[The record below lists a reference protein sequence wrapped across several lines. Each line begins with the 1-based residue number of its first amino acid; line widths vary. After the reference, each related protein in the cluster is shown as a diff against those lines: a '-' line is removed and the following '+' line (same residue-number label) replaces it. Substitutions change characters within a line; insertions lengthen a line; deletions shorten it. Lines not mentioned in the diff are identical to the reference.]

1 QERCPSIFSKID
13 VGRCTK
19 DASRPAVVSV
29 LQRYA
34 GALPAEAVEGLWILA
49 AEDAAAA
56 MRLCAEKIFAL
67 PDTENVLNQARDLVA
82 TVLDAIRLENS
93 ELARILESFLQ
104 RTQSWRG
111 HEKSQAPVHHLVV
124 DHLLSTPRLHGLL
137 DLMISGNAV
146 AWGEILQ
153 PRANTSRVAAELL
166 WKYHHHHGQ
175 VRPEWAQLQRLVESP
190 QFYSLKDRIRYLRL
204 SQERKT
210 GTAAEDC
217 AVRLS
222 CAEQLQFPLFNE
234 LQELA
239 VDTNREDRRM
249 AAKKR
254 CRELHQLQGVRE
266 LYEIAEEFGFGH
278 LQLAIAG
285 FSGVKMAHHVATT
298 LWVSLLF
305 PPGECLYFEQASA
318 SPKDLFPLLM
328 LRPHR
333 EFFLSKQANVAAP
346 PWTVEP
352 TLLRNRMVA
361 FLHEL
366 REVASDNH
374 HLWATRCVGTLLEFS
389 NCLWLQNQ
397 KEAPH
402 FGREEGDA
410 SAGPPLIDHTCLWV
424 AMEVLSQEP
433 FNLSLPDLVT
443 FYAEMI
449 SQLHVWHKD
458 LEERLPA
465 YLRAKQWVWPSE
477 EDVHLHLS
485 QVALVVLASWLR
497 EAERLCGSSGPEREK
512 AERHF
517 AQVWRRSADSLLVG
531 LYLRLNGSK
540 LVPAQRLLVEVIR
553 LEKSCRLLLERVA
566 YLPDSPLRPGVADQ
580 S

>member
-1 QERCPSIFSKID
+1 MWPVVQLCNALILEAIRKEDAAEGSPLRQAEADGICRELQERCPSIFSKID

-266 LYEIAEEFGFGH
+266 LYEIAEEFGFGICS
-278 LQLAIAG
+278 LQ
-285 FSGVKMAHHVATT
+285 S
-298 LWVSLLF
+298 
-305 PPGECLYFEQASA
+305 QAS
-318 SPKDLFPLLM
+318 
-328 LRPHR
+328 
-333 EFFLSKQANVAAP
+333 
-346 PWTVEP
+346 
-352 TLLRNRMVA
+352 
-361 FLHEL
+361 
-366 REVASDNH
+366 
-374 HLWATRCVGTLLEFS
+374 
-389 NCLWLQNQ
+389 
-397 KEAPH
+397 
-402 FGREEGDA
+402 
-410 SAGPPLIDHTCLWV
+410 
-424 AMEVLSQEP
+424 QE
-433 FNLSLPDLVT
+433 
-443 FYAEMI
+443 
-449 SQLHVWHKD
+449 
-458 LEERLPA
+458 
-465 YLRAKQWVWPSE
+465 
-477 EDVHLHLS
+477 
-485 QVALVVLASWLR
+485 
-497 EAERLCGSSGPEREK
+497 
-512 AERHF
+512 
-517 AQVWRRSADSLLVG
+517 
-531 LYLRLNGSK
+531 
-540 LVPAQRLLVEVIR
+540 
-553 LEKSCRLLLERVA
+553 
-566 YLPDSPLRPGVADQ
+566 
-580 S
+580 